1 MSDMKEK
8 IEGLGKREF
17 LVIEGG
23 GNRVEARDFYFG
35 ALTDV
40 KELID
45 NLDKNQSEIETLISF
60 YMDTRGHTHYCTA
73 GRYTYVNILGALEI
87 IKTKILREMHREG

>member
-8 IEGLGKREF
+8 IEELGKREF
-17 LVIEGG
+17 VVIEGSG
-23 GNRVEARDFYFG
+23 DYVEARDFHFG

-45 NLDKNQSEIETLISF
+45 DLDKNQSEIETLISF
-60 YMDTRGHTHYCTA
+60 YIDTQGYTYYLIA
-73 GRYTYVNILGALEI
+73 GKYKYVNILGALEI
-87 IKTKILREMHREG
+87 IKAKIIRKMHDGD